1 MHMDKLVALCKR
13 RGFLFPSSDIYGG
26 LNGFLDYGPLGVE
39 FKRNVKEAWWRDMV
53 TGLSDGRA
61 EMPFAQ
67 EHQSRQ
73 ALGLD
78 GLDKAVGER
87 VQIRTPRVTGR
98 IK

>member
-1 MHMDKLVALCKR
+1 
-13 RGFLFPSSDIYGG
+13 
-26 LNGFLDYGPLGVE
+26 
-39 FKRNVKEAWWRDMV
+39 MV

-87 VQIRTPRVTGR
+87 VQSRTPRVTVR